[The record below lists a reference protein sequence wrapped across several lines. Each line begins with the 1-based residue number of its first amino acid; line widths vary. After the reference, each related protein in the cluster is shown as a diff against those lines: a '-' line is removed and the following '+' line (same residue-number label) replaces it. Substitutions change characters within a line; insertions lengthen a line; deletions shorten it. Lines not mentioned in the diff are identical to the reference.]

1 LNFKKINLKHS
12 IVIKEQ
18 TFKDYCRI
26 PLTLARIEAVN
37 TQQSGKVEGLA
48 LAKKGVRN
56 NSG

>member
-1 LNFKKINLKHS
+1 MNLKPV

-37 TQQSGKVEGLA
+37 AQQSGKFEGFSFGKA
-48 LAKKGVRN
+48 RCEEAA
-56 NSG
+56 

>member
-1 LNFKKINLKHS
+1 MNLKPV

-48 LAKKGVRN
+48 LAKKRVRST
-56 NSG
+56 SG

>member
-1 LNFKKINLKHS
+1 MNLKPV

-37 TQQSGKVEGLA
+37 AQQSGKVEGLA
-48 LAKKGVRN
+48 LAKKGVRS